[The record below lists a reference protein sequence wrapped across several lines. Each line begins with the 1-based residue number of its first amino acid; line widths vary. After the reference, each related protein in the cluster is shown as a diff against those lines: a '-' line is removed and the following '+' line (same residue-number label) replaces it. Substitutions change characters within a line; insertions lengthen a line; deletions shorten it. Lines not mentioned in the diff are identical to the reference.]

1 MADIDPAALEK
12 SGIDP
17 DTGAPLSQSVRSAL
31 KTSTLNLE
39 AFKKQK
45 EIDDQESIALVQNQ
59 QAAFNNFGSS
69 IESLRNDIGKLST
82 GLNGI
87 ALLLQKDGLEEQ
99 NRIRAEQENEK
110 RLADRQVRIGKENA
124 IEQKIQNAIVEPV
137 QKLTPKLNDVFGS
150 VGTALGFLFGGWLT
164 KQTIDG
170 IKAQE
175 EGNTEK
181 FNEIKFNI
189 LKNVGIVAGGFLAIK
204 VGFGLITKTIAN
216 VALGL
221 GKLLIAKPLS
231 ALASTLRLPGTGN
244 PKPSGGPNIVG
255 GLINGLSGVM
265 NFLNGENVDAVLA
278 ALTFVP
284 GGGVFGLARI
294 AAGTVFTL
302 DNIAEFLGSNLTGA
316 NPELLRQKRKELEE
330 RKKEQQESQTNQ
342 AAKPATPEAPPPAPA
357 PTPPPTS
364 APATP
369 AVSTPSA
376 DMVNKFEMAWKYKD
390 KPLARG
396 RIEGAWA
403 KMSNEEKQQAI
414 DWAKSKGHDWKQMR
428 LPDIVPPTPKVE
440 PPTISPA
447 QISAPPKPPAPIE
460 TPAAPQPSV
469 TMIRTGN
476 NQSQQPSVPI
486 TNGPLTSVPLI
497 SSANPDN
504 FYVLYS
510 QVNYNVVI

>member
-39 AFKKQK
+39 VFKRKK
-45 EIDDQESIALVQNQ
+45 EEDDRQSIALVQAQ
-59 QAAFNNFGSS
+59 QATFNNFGSS
-69 IESLRNDIGKLST
+69 IESLRNDIGKLGTS
-82 GLNGI
+82 LNGI

-99 NRIRAEQENEK
+99 NRIRTEQENEK
-110 RLADRQVRIGKENA
+110 RLADRQVRIGKESA
-124 IEQKIQNAIVEPV
+124 IEKKIQNAIVEPV
-137 QKLTPKLNDVFGS
+137 QKLAPKLNDVFGS

-175 EGNTEK
+175 EGNAEK

-204 VGFGLITKTIAN
+204 AGFGLITRTIAN

-244 PKPSGGPNIVG
+244 SKPSGGPGIVG
-255 GLINGLSGVM
+255 GILNGFSGVM
-265 NFLNGENVDAVLA
+265 NFLNEEYVDTALA

-284 GGGVFGLARI
+284 GGGIFRLAKI

-316 NPELLRQKRKELEE
+316 NPELLRQKRKELED
-330 RKKEQQESQTNQ
+330 RKKEQQESQTDQ
-342 AAKPATPEAPPPAPA
+342 AAKPATPPTPATPEAPPSAPA
-357 PTPPPTS
+357 PTPPP

-376 DMVNKFEMAWKYKD
+376 EMVNKFEMAWKYKD
-390 KPLARG
+390 YPLARG

-403 KMSNEEKQQAI
+403 KMTNEEKQQAI

-428 LPDIVPPTPKVE
+428 LPDIVPPTPKV
-440 PPTISPA
+440 
-447 QISAPPKPPAPIE
+447 PAPIE

-476 NQSQQPSVPI
+476 NQEQQPGVPI
-486 TNGPLTSVPLI
+486 TYGPLTSVPLI